1 MSESVFCHACMATTS
16 SEARYSNAGD
26 RVCPA
31 CESDFIELTQAPPVV
46 EQPQVPKGFHL
57 HFCKRGLCL
66 TWSHLRV
73 IVQANDATNDRNA
86 RRADRRN
93 QGFHRHFTTPGGHNV
108 HLHVVTSM
116 GELPQPLE
124 SLLSNAEPAQLT
136 ALLNNMQAM
145 NLPFNLPP

>member
-1 MSESVFCHACMATTS
+1 MATTS

-46 EQPQVPKGFHL
+46 EQPQVPKGL
-57 HFCKRGLCL
+57 HQQFCRSGLYQA
-66 TWSHLRV
+66 WSYSWV
-73 IVQANDATNDRNA
+73 IAQANDAASDRNA

-116 GELPQPLE
+116 GGLPQPLE

-136 ALLNNMQAM
+136 ALLNNMQGM
-145 NLPFNLPP
+145 TLPFNLPP